1 MTGGIALRGVLL
13 QRLGDDDIEILE
25 AFAAAW
31 TAWYALGGMTSERF
45 LCLCPADYR
54 IGYPPGI
61 LVDNGTHE
69 WDGRPN
75 GRAGR
80 MLAAE
85 QHVEKDAQRIHIRG
99 RGDRPAGELLW
110 RGILGRQCR
119 TGVTRERARSGRR
132 ITPRGV
138 ALEQLGD
145 AEVEQFHLT
154 IHADDD
160 VRGLDVTV
168 HDQVGGMRDRLQ
180 DVEKQA
186 QAALDPERVLAASTG
201 RCVGR
206 RHARGRDTAGPQ
218 ATHPHR

>member
-1 MTGGIALRGVLL
+1 MSASCVSVRPTTAS
-13 QRLGDDDIEILE
+13 DI
-25 AFAAAW
+25 
-31 TAWYALGGMTSERF
+31 R
-45 LCLCPADYR
+45 R
-54 IGYPPGI
+54 V

-168 HDQVGGMRDRLQ
+168 HDQVGVGMRDRLQ

-186 QAALDPERVLAASTG
+186 QAALDPERVLAACRSMRWPSTCSRTRYG
-201 RCVGR
+201 WPAGDTPASMRCAMCGWVR
-206 RHARGRDTAGPQ
+206 RAKLCPRAGI
-218 ATHPHR
+218 ALHRHDQPVRCSVV